1 MLRGTQLLQVC
12 IPHLAM
18 LLILL
23 KRSIQAPCLCL
34 DKPVD
39 GLCMG
44 PVRLQ
49 LLLLSLLQC
58 CIQSLHN
65 RHTIVTVSLC
75 SDTTHKSAHAR
86 WS

>member
-1 MLRGTQLLQVC
+1 MSRGTQSLQAC

-18 LLILL
+18 VLILL
-23 KRSIQAPCLCL
+23 KRSIQASRMCL
-34 DKPVD
+34 DKPVE

-44 PVRLQ
+44 PVRLH

-58 CIQSLHN
+58 CIQPLHS
-65 RHTIVTVSLC
+65 RAVVVTVALC
-75 SDTTHKSAHAR
+75 TEATHKRAHR